1 MAKSSGQKLKLL
13 WLKDYLTRYSDEN
26 HPVTVS
32 DMIAFLSEKGISAER
47 KSIYDDISSLEQY
60 GLEIIKIK
68 GRSTGYYL
76 SSREFELPEI
86 RLLVDAVQSSRFIT
100 KNKTLSLIKKIE
112 GLCSFYEA
120 QKLHR
125 QVVVQNRVKAMNE
138 SVYYN
143 VDAISE
149 AISARVKIEFRYF
162 EYGPD
167 KQRRFR
173 RSGEKYHVSPLF
185 MVWDSENYYL
195 VAKPDDYTYEGE
207 TRHYRIDK
215 MTEIRKLDH
224 PSDYEEKDQ
233 SNYTNSLFGMYG
245 GEIRNVRLKFHNSLA
260 GVVIDRFGKDMILSP
275 HGSEHFTINAR
286 VAVSPQFMAW
296 IFGLGAGA
304 EILSPDDIRRQMSR
318 QLAKIAMIYDQP

>member
-112 GLCSFYEA
+112 GLCSF
-120 QKLHR
+120 
-125 QVVVQNRVKAMNE
+125 
-138 SVYYN
+138 
-143 VDAISE
+143 
-149 AISARVKIEFRYF
+149 
-162 EYGPD
+162 
-167 KQRRFR
+167 
-173 RSGEKYHVSPLF
+173 
-185 MVWDSENYYL
+185 
-195 VAKPDDYTYEGE
+195 
-207 TRHYRIDK
+207 
-215 MTEIRKLDH
+215 
-224 PSDYEEKDQ
+224 
-233 SNYTNSLFGMYG
+233 
-245 GEIRNVRLKFHNSLA
+245 
-260 GVVIDRFGKDMILSP
+260 
-275 HGSEHFTINAR
+275 
-286 VAVSPQFMAW
+286 
-296 IFGLGAGA
+296 
-304 EILSPDDIRRQMSR
+304 
-318 QLAKIAMIYDQP
+318 

>member
-233 SNYTNSLFGMYG
+233 SNYTN
-245 GEIRNVRLKFHNSLA
+245 KNSR
-260 GVVIDRFGKDMILSP
+260 D
-275 HGSEHFTINAR
+275 
-286 VAVSPQFMAW
+286 
-296 IFGLGAGA
+296 
-304 EILSPDDIRRQMSR
+304 
-318 QLAKIAMIYDQP
+318 

>member
-173 RSGEKYHVSPLF
+173 RSGEKYHVSPLV
-185 MVWDSENYYL
+185 MVWDSKNYYL
-195 VAKPDDYTYEGE
+195 VANPDDYT
-207 TRHYRIDK
+207 
-215 MTEIRKLDH
+215 
-224 PSDYEEKDQ
+224 
-233 SNYTNSLFGMYG
+233 
-245 GEIRNVRLKFHNSLA
+245 
-260 GVVIDRFGKDMILSP
+260 
-275 HGSEHFTINAR
+275 
-286 VAVSPQFMAW
+286 
-296 IFGLGAGA
+296 
-304 EILSPDDIRRQMSR
+304 
-318 QLAKIAMIYDQP
+318 